1 MYVRALIVVLIVL
14 NAGVALGWALQPAP
28 AALAAPAQPAG
39 VERLEVLPNIATG
52 AAAAIS
58 GEAATAAPDAAPA
71 ATSVAPAPAPAPAPA
86 AVPAAVPA
94 QTSPAQTSPAQTST
108 EQAAA
113 AASTAAATTAGAE
126 TSPVPSEIPATIK
139 VAPKPA
145 EIALA
150 AAPKT
155 SPTVPTPA
163 PAPAPERCASL
174 GPYPARADADAALAR
189 IRGQATRSSVRED
202 KDAGV
207 STFRVML
214 PSVGDRA
221 AAQALVKRIAAAGIG
236 DYYVIAQGEDNSVA
250 LGQYQSRERAERR
263 QASLVSAGFPAQL
276 MPSGTGQSRWWID
289 VRSASA
295 PTALQGA
302 AGATRQRSLD
312 CSALR

>member
-14 NAGVALGWALQPAP
+14 NAGVALWWALQPAP

-39 VERLEVLPNIATG
+39 VARLEVLPNIATG

-71 ATSVAPAPAPAPAPA
+71 ATSVAPAPAPAPA
-86 AVPAAVPA
+86 AV
-94 QTSPAQTSPAQTST
+94 PAQTSPAQTST

-113 AASTAAATTAGAE
+113 AASTAAATTAVAE
-126 TSPVPSEIPATIK
+126 TLPVPSEIAATTK

-145 EIALA
+145 EVAVA

-163 PAPAPERCASL
+163 PVPERCASL

-214 PSVGDRA
+214 PNVGDRA

-276 MPSGTGQSRWWID
+276 LPSGTGQSRWWID

>member
-14 NAGVALGWALQPAP
+14 NAGVALWWALQPAP
-28 AALAAPAQPAG
+28 AALAAPAQPVG
-39 VERLEVLPNIATG
+39 VARLEVLPNIATG

-58 GEAATAAPDAAPA
+58 REAATAAPDAAPA

-86 AVPAAVPA
+86 AVPA
-94 QTSPAQTSPAQTST
+94 QTSPAQTST

-113 AASTAAATTAGAE
+113 AASTAAATTAVAE
-126 TSPVPSEIPATIK
+126 TSPVPSEIPATTK

-145 EIALA
+145 EVAVA

-163 PAPAPERCASL
+163 PVPERCASL
-174 GPYPARADADAALAR
+174 GPYPVRADADVALAR

>member
-14 NAGVALGWALQPAP
+14 NAGVALWWALQPAP

-39 VERLEVLPNIATG
+39 VARLELLPNIATG
-52 AAAAIS
+52 AAAIS
-58 GEAATAAPDAAPA
+58 GQAVAAMSAPGAVPT
-71 ATSVAPAPAPAPAPA
+71 ATSVVLAPAQLAPAPAETSTKQAA
-86 AVPAAVPA
+86 AVP
-94 QTSPAQTSPAQTST
+94 SS
-108 EQAAA
+108 
-113 AASTAAATTAGAE
+113 AAATTAVAE
-126 TSPVPSEIPATIK
+126 TSPVASEIPATSK

-145 EIALA
+145 QVAVA
-150 AAPKT
+150 AAAKA

-163 PAPAPERCASL
+163 PAPVAERCASL

-189 IRGQATRSSVRED
+189 LRGQATRTSVRED

-214 PSVGDRA
+214 PNVGDRA

-236 DYYVIAQGEDNSVA
+236 DYYLIAQGDDNTVA

-263 QASLVSAGFPAQL
+263 QASLVAAGFPAQL
-276 MPSGTGQSRWWID
+276 VPSGTGQSRWWID
-289 VRSASA
+289 VRSTVAI
-295 PTALQGA
+295 TTLQGT

-312 CSALR
+312 CAALR